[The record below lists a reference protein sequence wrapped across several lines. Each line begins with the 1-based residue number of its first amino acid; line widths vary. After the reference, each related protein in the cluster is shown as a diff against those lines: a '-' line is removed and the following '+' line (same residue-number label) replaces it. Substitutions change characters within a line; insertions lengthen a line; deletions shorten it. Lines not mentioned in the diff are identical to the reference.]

1 MSTTSSPGQREYKL
15 LAIERLGQAMQRW
28 FGPLLLSIVI
38 WGCNSKPPEVQPPS
52 VPVVPEK
59 STFPKIS
66 LDPPAVQ
73 EAIPAPSSPRFRD
86 RHSEL
91 GISFV
96 YENGADSRAL
106 MVQSTGGGGA
116 WIDYDRDG
124 WPDLY
129 AAQGGN
135 PTESSP
141 HAKGDQ
147 LLRSV
152 MAGRFQEV
160 SRDSLPVDYGYS
172 QGVAIGDYDDDGFDD
187 IFVSQVATDTLL
199 RNLGDGTFEEVAAP
213 FPSGHDRWGTSA
225 AWYDLDADNDLDLFV
240 CNYLRYDV
248 FHPVPCRDAK
258 GKPFICHPEELDPDR
273 SECYENLG
281 DGTFRPVAEGWGLNG
296 FGKALGIVIAR
307 LNDDE
312 WPDLFVANDT
322 MANFLYLGTGP
333 HQFAEQAT
341 AQGCAFNAIGQFQAN
356 MGVACGDY
364 DRNGFLDLYVTTF
377 TDDSNTLFAN
387 LGASGF
393 RDVTRLEGLHAPTID
408 TLGFGTVMSDLNSD
422 GAMDLFITNGHI
434 DDWRDRGEAWKMPA
448 EMLSF
453 DGRRWHKHT
462 AEDAGEFLKSE
473 RLGRAA
479 SMADFDCDGDTDLFV
494 VHQGDPA
501 SLLVNESQRGRWL
514 QVELVG
520 TKANRH
526 AIGAKVTVTAND
538 LRLTQQLIGGSS
550 YLTTHEP
557 VLHFGL
563 GNEAGP
569 VQVEINWP
577 SDSEPHI
584 ETITPGQ
591 RLRIVEGRGR
601 LDRANAVR

>member
-1 MSTTSSPGQREYKL
+1 MPHRASLLVLLIVFGGCDSQPLEKL
-15 LAIERLGQAMQRW
+15 
-28 FGPLLLSIVI
+28 
-38 WGCNSKPPEVQPPS
+38 PPS
-52 VPVVPEK
+52 VPVPPAK
-59 STFPKIS
+59 SELPRVS
-66 LDPPAVQ
+66 LDSASVQ
-73 EAIPAPSSPRFRD
+73 ENRPVPSSPRFVD
-86 RHSEL
+86 RHSDL
-91 GISFV
+91 DVNFV
-96 YENGADSRAL
+96 FENGADARAL

-116 WIDYDRDG
+116 WVDYDRDG
-124 WPDLY
+124 WQDLY

-135 PTESSP
+135 PTEPQP
-141 HAKGDQ
+141 HAIGDR
-147 LLRSV
+147 LLRND
-152 MAGRFQEV
+152 AGHFSDV
-160 SRDSLPVDYGYS
+160 SGSSLPIDHGYS
-172 QGVAIGDYDDDGFDD
+172 QGVAIGDFDDDGFDD
-187 IFVSQVATDTLL
+187 IFVSQVAADTLL
-199 RNLGDGTFEEVAAP
+199 RNLGDGTFEEVPNP
-213 FPSGHDRWGTSA
+213 FSDGHDRWGTSA
-225 AWYDLDADNDLDLFV
+225 SWYDLDGDNDLDLFV

-273 SECYENLG
+273 CECYENQG
-281 DGTFRPVAEGWGLNG
+281 DGTFRSVAEAWGLNG
-296 FGKALGIVIAR
+296 AGKALGVVIAH

-312 WPDLFVANDT
+312 WPDLFVSNDT
-322 MANFLYLGTGP
+322 LANFLYLGTGP

-364 DRNGFLDLYVTTF
+364 DRNGYLDLYVTTF

-434 DDWRDRGEAWKMPA
+434 DDWRDRGEDWKMPA

-453 DGRRWHKHT
+453 DGRMWHKHN

-473 RLGRAA
+473 RLGRAV
-479 SMADFDCDGDTDLFV
+479 SMADFDRDGDTDLFV

-501 SLLVNESQRGRWL
+501 SLLVNESKRGRWL

-520 TKANRH
+520 TKSNRH
-526 AIGAKVTVTAND
+526 AIGAKVNVTANT
-538 LRLTQQLIGGSS
+538 LKLTQQLIGGSS

-557 VLHFGL
+557 ILHFGL
-563 GNEAGP
+563 GDEAGP
-569 VQVEINWP
+569 VQVQIEWP
-577 SDSEPHI
+577 SGSTPHI
-584 ETITPGQ
+584 ETVSSDQ
-591 RLRIVEGRGR
+591 RLRIIEGRGR
-601 LDRANAVR
+601 IDPASAVR

>member
-1 MSTTSSPGQREYKL
+1 MRHWVCL
-15 LAIERLGQAMQRW
+15 LV
-28 FGPLLLSIVI
+28 LSIAA
-38 WGCNSKPPEVQPPS
+38 GCSSQSEGEPA
-52 VPVVPEK
+52 PVVPVAPAK
-59 STFPKIS
+59 SSLPRIS
-66 LDPPAVQ
+66 LDGPATQTPV
-73 EAIPAPSSPRFRD
+73 PVPSSPRFVD
-86 RHSEL
+86 RHSDL
-91 GISFV
+91 GVNFV
-96 YENGADSRAL
+96 FENGADSRAL

-116 WIDYDRDG
+116 WFDYDRDG

-135 PTESSP
+135 PTEDNP
-141 HAKGDQ
+141 HLVGDQ
-147 LLRSV
+147 LLRSQL
-152 MAGRFQEV
+152 AKRFQDV
-160 SRDSLPVDYGYS
+160 SRATLPADHGYS
-172 QGVAIGDYDDDGFDD
+172 QGVAIGDFDEDGFDD
-187 IFVSQVATDTLL
+187 IFISQVAADTLL
-199 RNLGDGTFEEVAAP
+199 RNLGDGTFEEVANP
-213 FPSGHDRWGTSA
+213 FAEGHDRWGTSA
-225 AWYDLDADNDLDLFV
+225 SWYDLDADNDLDLFV

-273 SECYENLG
+273 CECYENLG
-281 DGTFRPVAEGWGLNG
+281 DGTFRPVAEAWGLNG
-296 FGKALGIVIAR
+296 SGKALGIVIAH

-322 MANFLYLGTGP
+322 LANFLYLGTGP

-393 RDVTRLEGLHAPTID
+393 RDVTRLEGLHTPTID

-453 DGRRWHKHT
+453 DGRLWHKHT
-462 AEDAGEFLKSE
+462 AEEAGEFMKSE
-473 RLGRAA
+473 RLGRAV
-479 SMADFDCDGDTDLFV
+479 SMADFDSDGDTDLFV

-501 SLLVNESQRGRWL
+501 SLLVNESEQGRWL
-514 QVELVG
+514 QVELIG
-520 TKANRH
+520 TKSNRH

-538 LRLTQQLIGGSS
+538 LKLTQQLIGGSS

-557 VLHFGL
+557 ILHFGL
-563 GNEAGP
+563 GKESGP
-569 VQVEINWP
+569 VQVQIDWP
-577 SDSEPHI
+577 SGSQPHI
-584 ETITPGQ
+584 ETIKPDQ

-601 LDRANAVR
+601 IDSANAVR